1 MKLTQKQ
8 ENFTLNIFSGMSQR
22 EAYAQAGYST
32 KYAIAILDSNASR
45 LANSNKV
52 LARLQELR
60 NKAESDKVMPV
71 QERKERLSEI
81 ARARLTDY
89 QETGLD
95 SGYISIGKDSPN
107 TAAIAGIESATK
119 FDEAGNT
126 GTLFT
131 KVKLH
136 NPINAI
142 AELNKMDRIYTE
154 GPQINIDNRKQEV
167 NFVNFDHREVA
178 RAIIEAERL
187 GITPEL
193 LGGIIEGKTPDI
205 LPTQADI

>member
-1 MKLTQKQ
+1 MKLTQRQ
-8 ENFTLNIFSGMSQR
+8 ENFCLNVFSGMPQR
-22 EAYAQAGYST
+22 EAYLKAGYSPNSSL
-32 KYAIAILDSNASR
+32 AVIDVNASK
-45 LANSNKV
+45 LAKNNKV
-52 LARLQELR
+52 LLRLEELR
-60 NKAESDKVMPV
+60 SKAESDKIMSV

-119 FDEAGNT
+119 FDENGNT

-136 NPINAI
+136 SPIQAI
-142 AELNKMDRIYTE
+142 DLLNKMDKIYSDN
-154 GPQINIDNRKQEV
+154 PVVNVDNRKLIVVTNSEK
-167 NFVNFDHREVA
+167 A
-178 RAIIEAERL
+178 RLLTEAIAE
-187 GITPEL
+187 G
-193 LGGIIEGKTPDI
+193 EGTE
-205 LPTQADI
+205 